1 MTAPPLTDPTK
12 CPTCGEPL
20 LVNLRNAKARIT
32 CRRRHRVN
40 LAEIKL
46 PEEHEGSVMRA
57 QIVEAGRSA
66 GPMVVSRFQAD
77 VAAIVSA
84 ARLGQEGLITQ
95 EMVKRLG
102 QALEL
107 LEGEL

>member
-20 LVNLRNAKARIT
+20 LVNLRNAKARIA
-32 CRRRHRVN
+32 CRRRHKVN
-40 LAEIKL
+40 LDEIKL
-46 PEEHEGSVMRA
+46 PGEHEESVERA
-57 QIVEAGRSA
+57 RIVEAGRSSA
-66 GPMVVSRFQAD
+66 ARVVYRFQAD
-77 VAAIVSA
+77 ISAIVSA
-84 ARLGQEGLITQ
+84 TRLGEEGLISQ
-95 EMVKRLG
+95 EMVDRLR